1 MRKYRLDRAH
11 KMLKK
16 YGLGSMIVYDFDN
29 LRYLGYHTFH
39 NYMRR
44 RPGILWLLLIRDNG
58 YPYCP
63 IADPSSSDYR
73 GMPWL
78 QDKMKLRILPGTRIQ
93 NDLSFDAEWTAEQWT
108 KQVEEIKSLL
118 KQHRVL
124 DEPCGIDAHFGLNT
138 VRFID
143 KAGIKLV
150 DGNPAM
156 NEARMIK
163 NEDEI
168 ECIRT
173 AGTFVESAFWEVA
186 KALRPGVTEWQ
197 MCGVAAKACFDQGAE
212 EMEGPSFMSKAG
224 PRNIGTGTDRVIRP
238 GELFILDLNGISF
251 QGYRTCFYR
260 TFCVGDKPTE
270 YQKELYQDTYK
281 YQHSMEKN
289 LKPGIT
295 SHDYVKAVFKENPQ
309 PTWPKPGRYARAHTH
324 HLGLGSGDPGPCPH
338 PMPNPYAG
346 AIPTLE
352 KPSFKL
358 EKNMVFAHEV
368 TVRDFDGKDY
378 AYDEVKLENVG
389 VITDSG
395 CEVLWRFPYKD
406 LITVGLPG
414 LY

>member
-1 MRKYRLDRAH
+1 
-11 KMLKK
+11 MLAA
-16 YGLGSMIVYDFDN
+16 SAASSS
-29 LRYLGYHTFH
+29 
-39 NYMRR
+39 
-44 RPGILWLLLIRDNG
+44 LIKDAG

-63 IADPSSSDYR
+63 TSDPSSSDYQ

-78 QDKMKLRILPGTRIQ
+78 QDKMKLKYGTSIQ
-93 NDLSFDAEWTAEQWT
+93 NGLSFDTQWLDEQWT
-108 KQVEEIKSLL
+108 KQAEEIKGYL

-124 DEPCGIDAHFGLNT
+124 DEPCGIDVHFGLRT

-143 KAGIKLV
+143 KADINLV

-156 NEARMIK
+156 AEARMIK

-224 PRNIGTGTDRVIRP
+224 SRGIGTGTDRVIRP
-238 GELFILDLNGISF
+238 GDLFIMDINGISF

-270 YQKELYQDTYK
+270 KQKDLYNDCYEIQTT
-281 YQHSMEKN
+281 MEKS

-295 SHDYVKAVFKENPQ
+295 NHD
-309 PTWPKPGRYARAHTH
+309 YARAVLDKGNGKYTGNL
-324 HLGLGSGDPGPCPH
+324 HLAGSAIRPCASTFLISTTIIIPILGNISP
-338 PMPNPYAG
+338 
-346 AIPTLE
+346 L
-352 KPSFKL
+352 FK
-358 EKNMVFAHEV
+358 
-368 TVRDFDGKDY
+368 
-378 AYDEVKLENVG
+378 
-389 VITDSG
+389 
-395 CEVLWRFPYKD
+395 
-406 LITVGLPG
+406 
-414 LY
+414 